1 MEKKNELTVSECIGL
16 LIAAPISAIVR
27 GFVLQKLW
35 LWFIVVQFNQPP
47 ITIPVA
53 LGIATLVGLLTHQD
67 NSKETKQDTVYVVV
81 RNIIIPLLAL
91 FFGWIYTL
99 FM

>member
-1 MEKKNELTVSECIGL
+1 MENKNELTAFGCLGL
-16 LIAAPISAIVR
+16 ILAAIISAVVR

-35 LWFIVVQFNQPP
+35 LWFIVVQFNQQPL
-47 ITIPVA
+47 TIPVA

-67 NSKETKQDTVYVVV
+67 NSKETKQDTVYLVVV
-81 RNIIIPLLAL
+81 SITIPLFAL